1 MDVNGWVLLS
11 WVVFGHGFATVGRFW
26 SWVCC
31 RRGIWFM
38 VLSPLVGFV
47 MGLLLW
53 VSFGHGSA
61 AVYEFCSSWA
71 CRRGWVLVVGM
82 PLWVLGLLPWIGFGH
97 RC

>member
-61 AVYEFCSSWA
+61 AMYEFCSSWA
-71 CRRGWVLVVGM
+71 YCRGSVLVVGM

>member
-11 WVVFGHGFATVGRFW
+11 WVVFGHGFTTVGRFW

-31 RRGIWFM
+31 HGGIWFM

-61 AVYEFCSSWA
+61 AMYEFCSSWA
-71 CRRGWVLVVGM
+71 CCRGSVLVVGM

>member
-61 AVYEFCSSWA
+61 AMYEFCSSWA
-71 CRRGWVLVVGM
+71 CCRGWVLVVGM